1 MTDTHEREGVP
12 ALRAALAG
20 AARIEVHPLDVEDA
34 CRQYAEDDYEVTDR
48 LREFLAAW
56 GELTVTWQFRERDV
70 VLTTAVEPTLESAH
84 ATPRNLGIF
93 ARRLGQ
99 EVAIV
104 GTAFVTEEAVLLA
117 ENGDILLVG
126 DVGFQRVANGFDE
139 AIRRLVAAD
148 YDRTFFWPD
157 PPKAPD
163 RPSTADGP
171 GDTPRQE

>member
-1 MTDTHEREGVP
+1 MTNTHERAGVP
-12 ALRAALAG
+12 ALRAALADT
-20 AARIEVHPLDVEDA
+20 ARIEIHPLDVADA
-34 CRQYAEDDYEVTDR
+34 CRQYDEDGYEVTDR

-56 GELTVTWQFRERDV
+56 GELTVTRKFRERDV

-99 EVAIV
+99 EVALV

-148 YDRTFFWPD
+148 YDTTFFWPD

-163 RPSTADGP
+163 DP
-171 GDTPRQE
+171 GDTP